1 MKNLGLVVASILML
15 IFVASDLLFD
25 FAFNFNAS
33 DYIAFGFTLAASIIT
48 FVATYKVKK
57 QEILTTFD
65 KTTAFVQSN
74 FNNWQVVFSILDIIC
89 GIISILSG
97 LIIIGGVFKF
107 VKVGYIFYKF
117 YKITKFIVVT
127 NKTKTLAK
135 SVGKFSLL
143 WTVGRILTK
152 KQGGKMNTK
161 KLSKVQIASIIGAV
175 AGVVFTIVSV
185 FVPQI
190 VIAGDMVYNIGIATG
205 IETICAFVGT
215 FKGYKERTQ
224 AEIDALANKQKEKEL
239 EQAKAFIAQH
249 DAETER
255 YEQAKAIVAQAGQV
269 NQ

>member
-48 FVATYKVKK
+48 FVATYKVKQK
-57 QEILTTFD
+57 EILTTFD

-74 FNNWQVVFSILDIIC
+74 FNNWQVMFSILDIVC

-107 VKVGYIFYKF
+107 VKVSYL
-117 YKITKFIVVT
+117 ITKFIVVT

-143 WTVGRILTK
+143 WTAGRILTK
-152 KQGGKMNTK
+152 KQGGKMSTK
-161 KLSKVQIASIIGAV
+161 KLSKTQIVTIIAAV
-175 AGVVFTIVSV
+175 IGVVFAIVSV

-190 VIAGDMVYNIGIATG
+190 AIAGDMIYNIGIATG
-205 IETICAFVGT
+205 IEAVAAFVGT
-215 FKGYKERTQ
+215 LKGYAERTKEQ
-224 AEIDALANKQKEKEL
+224 IDALTNKEKAKEL
-239 EQAKAFIAQH
+239 EKAKAFIAQH
-249 DAETER
+249 DAEAER
-255 YEQAKAIVAQAGQV
+255 YEQAKALVAQAGQA
-269 NQ
+269 N

>member
-1 MKNLGLVVASILML
+1 MKKNLGLVVASILML

-48 FVATYKVKK
+48 FVATYKVKQK
-57 QEILTTFD
+57 EILTAFD

-74 FNNWQVVFSILDIIC
+74 FNNWQVVFSILDIVC

-107 VKVGYIFYKF
+107 VKVGYL
-117 YKITKFIVVT
+117 ITKFIVVT

-143 WTVGRILTK
+143 WTAGRILTK
-152 KQGGKMNTK
+152 KQGGEMSTK
-161 KLSKVQIASIIGAV
+161 KLSKTQIATIIAAV
-175 AGVVFTIVSV
+175 IGIVFAIVSV

-190 VIAGDMVYNIGIATG
+190 AIAGDMIYNIGIATG
-205 IETICAFVGT
+205 IEAVAAFVGT
-215 FKGYKERTQ
+215 FKGYAERTKEQ
-224 AEIDALANKQKEKEL
+224 IEALTNKEKAKEL
-239 EQAKAFIAQH
+239 EKAKAFIAQH
-249 DAETER
+249 DAEAER
-255 YEQAKAIVAQAGQV
+255 YEQAKALVAQAGQA
-269 NQ
+269 N

>member
-48 FVATYKVKK
+48 FVATYKIK
-57 QEILTTFD
+57 QKEILTAFD

-74 FNNWQVVFSILDIIC
+74 FNNWQVMFSILDIIC

-107 VKVGYIFYKF
+107 VKVSYL
-117 YKITKFIVVT
+117 ITKFIVVT

-143 WTVGRILTK
+143 WTAGRILTK
-152 KQGGKMNTK
+152 KRGGKMNTK
-161 KLSKVQIASIIGAV
+161 KLSKIQIASIIGAV
-175 AGVVFTIVSV
+175 VGIAFAIVSV

-190 VIAGDMVYNIGIATG
+190 VIAGDMIYNIGIATG
-205 IETICAFVGT
+205 IEAICAFVGT
-215 FKGYKERTQ
+215 FKGYKELTQ
-224 AEIDALANKQKEKEL
+224 EQIDALKNKNKQKEL
-239 EQAKAFIAQH
+239 EQAKAIVAKH
-249 DAETER
+249 EAETEQ
-255 YEQAKAIVAQAGQV
+255 YEQAKALVAQAGQA
-269 NQ
+269 N

>member
-1 MKNLGLVVASILML
+1 MKNFGLVVASILML

-48 FVATYKVKK
+48 FVATYKVKQK
-57 QEILTTFD
+57 EILTAFD

-74 FNNWQVVFSILDIIC
+74 FNNWQVVFSILDIVC

-107 VKVGYIFYKF
+107 VKVIYL
-117 YKITKFIVVT
+117 ITKFIVVT
-127 NKTKTLAK
+127 NKTKALAK
-135 SVGKFSLL
+135 SVSKFSLL

-152 KQGGKMNTK
+152 NKGGKMNTK

-175 AGVVFTIVSV
+175 AGIVFAIVSV

-249 DAETER
+249 DAEAER
-255 YEQAKAIVAQAGQV
+255 YEQAKALVAQAGQV
-269 NQ
+269 NN

>member
-48 FVATYKVKK
+48 FVATYKIK
-57 QEILTTFD
+57 QKEILTAFD

-74 FNNWQVVFSILDIIC
+74 FNNWQVVFSILDIVC

-107 VKVGYIFYKF
+107 VKVSYL
-117 YKITKFIVVT
+117 ITKFIVVT

-135 SVGKFSLL
+135 SVSKFSLL
-143 WTVGRILTK
+143 WTAGRILTK

-161 KLSKVQIASIIGAV
+161 KLSKIQIASIIGAV
-175 AGVVFTIVSV
+175 VGIAFAVVSV

-190 VIAGDMVYNIGIATG
+190 VIAGDMIYNIGIATG
-205 IETICAFVGT
+205 IEAICAFVGT
-215 FKGYKERTQ
+215 FKGYKELTQ
-224 AEIDALANKQKEKEL
+224 EQIDALKNKNKQKEL
-239 EQAKAFIAQH
+239 EQAKAIVAKH
-249 DAETER
+249 EAETEQ
-255 YEQAKAIVAQAGQV
+255 YEQAKALIAQAGQA
-269 NQ
+269 N

>member
-48 FVATYKVKK
+48 FVATYKVKQK
-57 QEILTTFD
+57 EILTAFD

-74 FNNWQVVFSILDIIC
+74 FNNWQVVFSILDIVC

-107 VKVGYIFYKF
+107 VKVSYL
-117 YKITKFIVVT
+117 ITKFIVVT

-143 WTVGRILTK
+143 WTAGRILTK

-161 KLSKVQIASIIGAV
+161 KLSKIQIASIIGAV
-175 AGVVFTIVSV
+175 VGIAFAIVSV

-190 VIAGDMVYNIGIATG
+190 VIAGDMIYNIGIATG
-205 IETICAFVGT
+205 IEAICAFVGT
-215 FKGYKERTQ
+215 FKGYKELTQ
-224 AEIDALANKQKEKEL
+224 EQIDALKNKNKQKEL
-239 EQAKAFIAQH
+239 EQAKAIVAKH
-249 DAETER
+249 EAETEQ
-255 YEQAKAIVAQAGQV
+255 YEQAKAIVAQAGQA
-269 NQ
+269 N

>member
-1 MKNLGLVVASILML
+1 MKKNLGLVVASILML

-48 FVATYKVKK
+48 FVATYKIK
-57 QEILTTFD
+57 QKEILTAFD

-74 FNNWQVVFSILDIIC
+74 FNNWQVMFSILDIVC

-117 YKITKFIVVT
+117 YKIPKFIVVT

-143 WTVGRILTK
+143 WTAGRILTK
-152 KQGGKMNTK
+152 KQGGEMSTK
-161 KLSKVQIASIIGAV
+161 KLSKTQIMTIIAAV
-175 AGVVFTIVSV
+175 IGIVFAIVSV

-190 VIAGDMVYNIGIATG
+190 AIAGDVIYNIGIATG
-205 IETICAFVGT
+205 IEAVAAFVGT
-215 FKGYKERTQ
+215 FKGYAERTKEQ
-224 AEIDALANKQKEKEL
+224 IEALANKEKAKEL
-239 EQAKAFIAQH
+239 EKAKAFIAQH
-249 DAETER
+249 DAEAER
-255 YEQAKAIVAQAGQV
+255 YE
-269 NQ
+269 

>member
-48 FVATYKVKK
+48 FVATYKVKQK
-57 QEILTTFD
+57 EILTAFD

-74 FNNWQVVFSILDIIC
+74 FNNWQVVFSILDIVC

-107 VKVGYIFYKF
+107 VKVSYL
-117 YKITKFIVVT
+117 ITKFIVVT

-143 WTVGRILTK
+143 WTAGRILTK
-152 KQGGKMNTK
+152 KQGGEMSTK
-161 KLSKVQIASIIGAV
+161 KFSKTQTIAIILLVCGFAYGVLAYFFPVIQIAGDYAYTLVSALGLASV
-175 AGVVFTIVSV
+175 AGVIGTI
-185 FVPQI
+185 
-190 VIAGDMVYNIGIATG
+190 
-205 IETICAFVGT
+205 
-215 FKGYKERTQ
+215 KGYGEKTKEELDKIAAKKQ
-224 AEIDALANKQKEKEL
+224 AKADLKDQAIIAEHEAKEKEYQ
-239 EQAKAFIAQH
+239 EAIARQANK
-249 DAETER
+249 
-255 YEQAKAIVAQAGQV
+255 AGQA
-269 NQ
+269 N

>member
-1 MKNLGLVVASILML
+1 MKKNLGLVVASILML

-48 FVATYKVKK
+48 FVATYKVKQK
-57 QEILTTFD
+57 EILTAFD

-74 FNNWQVVFSILDIIC
+74 FNNWQVVFSILDIVC

-135 SVGKFSLL
+135 SVSKFSLL
-143 WTVGRILTK
+143 WTAGRILTK

-161 KLSKVQIASIIGAV
+161 KLSKIQIASIIGAV
-175 AGVVFTIVSV
+175 VGIAFAIVSV

-190 VIAGDMVYNIGIATG
+190 VIAGDMIYNIGIATG
-205 IETICAFVGT
+205 VEAICAFVGT
-215 FKGYKERTQ
+215 FKGYKELTQ
-224 AEIDALANKQKEKEL
+224 EQIDALKNKNKQKEL
-239 EQAKAFIAQH
+239 EQAKAIVAKH
-249 DAETER
+249 EAETEQ
-255 YEQAKAIVAQAGQV
+255 YEQAKALVAQAGQA
-269 NQ
+269 N

>member
-1 MKNLGLVVASILML
+1 MKKNLGLVVASILML

-48 FVATYKVKK
+48 FVATYKVKQK
-57 QEILTTFD
+57 EILTAFD

-74 FNNWQVVFSILDIIC
+74 FNNWQVVFSILDIVC

-107 VKVGYIFYKF
+107 VKVSYL
-117 YKITKFIVVT
+117 ITKFIVVT

-143 WTVGRILTK
+143 WTAGRILTK
-152 KQGGKMNTK
+152 KQGGEMSTK
-161 KLSKVQIASIIGAV
+161 KLSKTQIATIIAAV
-175 AGVVFTIVSV
+175 IGIVFAIVSV

-190 VIAGDMVYNIGIATG
+190 AIAGDMIYNIGIATG
-205 IETICAFVGT
+205 IEAVAAFVGT
-215 FKGYKERTQ
+215 FKGYAERTKEQ
-224 AEIDALANKQKEKEL
+224 IDALTNKKKAKEL
-239 EQAKAFIAQH
+239 EEAKAFIAQH
-249 DAETER
+249 DAEAER
-255 YEQAKAIVAQAGQV
+255 YEQAKALVAQAGQA
-269 NQ
+269 N

>member
-48 FVATYKVKK
+48 FVATYKVKQK
-57 QEILTTFD
+57 EILTAFD

-74 FNNWQVVFSILDIIC
+74 FNNWQVVFSILDIVC

-107 VKVGYIFYKF
+107 VKVSYL
-117 YKITKFIVVT
+117 ITKFIVVT

-135 SVGKFSLL
+135 SVSKFSLL
-143 WTVGRILTK
+143 WTAGRILTK

-161 KLSKVQIASIIGAV
+161 KLSKIQIASIIGAV
-175 AGVVFTIVSV
+175 VGIAFAIVSV

-190 VIAGDMVYNIGIATG
+190 VIAGDMIYNIGIATG
-205 IETICAFVGT
+205 IEAICAFVGT
-215 FKGYKERTQ
+215 FKGYKELTQ
-224 AEIDALANKQKEKEL
+224 EQIDALKNKNKQKEL
-239 EQAKAFIAQH
+239 EQAKAIVAKH
-249 DAETER
+249 EAETEQ
-255 YEQAKAIVAQAGQV
+255 YEQAKAIVAQAGQT
-269 NQ
+269 N